1 MDSVSLLG
9 PPQPSRPLNQEDF
22 DSKFN
27 YVKYRKKRTNCE
39 IFKTVFV
46 KENFRHYQKAA
57 DFLPFASWIQKYNVK
72 SAGVRDLLGSLTMA
86 ALLLPQGI
94 ANGVLLE
101 DLNAGLLSL
110 ILPQF
115 IYILLGSARHCT
127 IGSIT
132 YTSFLV
138 YCCKYYSKA
147 DLSTLGFYCG
157 IFQCFSAVAPCLQ
170 SHDVMLIAVLSAI
183 AILILFRCKLHS
195 LLSKK
200 IGFMIPYELIVE
212 LLCFSILSLISSAFS
227 LLPPSSSHGNSQIN
241 IESAKY
247 SLVSN
252 VIAAGWLTVFI
263 YFGSPLIKY
272 VSVLQ
277 CVVATIF
284 MLNSYSVRENFLTL
298 RQLCSSSCWDA
309 TLAIIA
315 LSCAFFIPNS
325 CKGFLIV
332 FVISI
337 FAVALKVQMTRP
349 QVLVRV
355 SENHLGEEDRYE
367 AEFLDTPVR
376 ILRLSS
382 PIIYANCEQI
392 RHEIYRQ
399 AGIVKGLIGIGIGSR
414 TVSLRSTQDPKKDSL
429 AGRSS
434 NNLTNIVIQD
444 CDLNQA
450 QLSETSVA
458 TLRFIILYCSGVES
472 IDRDGITMLAQAPK
486 VRDAFEINGVY
497 ARIPRN
503 VFFPTI
509 QEALAGARVL
519 VLPFHTSVSMNGCR
533 DTIAFSNANSNLE
546 LHRVSPEVV

>member
-27 YVKYRKKRTNCE
+27 YVKYRKKMTNCE

-115 IYILLGSARHCT
+115 IYIFLGSARHCT
-127 IGSIT
+127 IGEKSID
-132 YTSFLV
+132 V
-138 YCCKYYSKA
+138 SK
-147 DLSTLGFYCG
+147 
-157 IFQCFSAVAPCLQ
+157 CFSAVAPCLQ

-252 VIAAGWLTVFI
+252 VIAAGWLIVFI

-272 VSVLQ
+272 VSV
-277 CVVATIF
+277 
-284 MLNSYSVRENFLTL
+284 
-298 RQLCSSSCWDA
+298 

-367 AEFLDTPVR
+367 GEFLDTPVR

-472 IDRDGITMLAQAPK
+472 IDRDGITMLAQTYSDLNNDHIKLFFAGVQAK

-503 VFFPTI
+503 IFFPTI